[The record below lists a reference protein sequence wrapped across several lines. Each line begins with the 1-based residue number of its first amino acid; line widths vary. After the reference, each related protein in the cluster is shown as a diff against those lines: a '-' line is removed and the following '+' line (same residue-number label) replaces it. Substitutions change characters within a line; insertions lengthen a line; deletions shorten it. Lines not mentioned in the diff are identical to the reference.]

1 MTARRRPWGAP
12 PRDADERA
20 RRMVEGLRRV
30 ARRSATPSDSE
41 GSWPVRLLRSL
52 VPGASFRRYRDGCV
66 AVVVGRRRGPCAH
79 SRPMAIHRFLR
90 SGLIARASSGS

>member
-1 MTARRRPWGAP
+1 VSARY
-12 PRDADERA
+12 ADEVGRTA
-20 RRMVEGLRRV
+20 VAGLLRV
-30 ARRSATPSDSE
+30 ARRADKD
-41 GSWPVRLLRSL
+41 GRSWPVQLLRSL

-79 SRPMAIHRFLR
+79 SRPMALHRFLR